1 MKPYIIDVDRTTMV
15 GEMVANYGEYEWT
28 KGFLMGH
35 LSGLCVG
42 GAIVWIL
49 LAKRGFMSS

>member
-1 MKPYIIDVDRTTMV
+1 MKPYIIDIDTTNPI
-15 GEMVANYGEYEWT
+15 GKIIKEYGEYEWT

-42 GAIVWIL
+42 SLFVWIL
-49 LAKRGFMSS
+49 LSKRMP

>member
-1 MKPYIIDVDRTTMV
+1 MKPYIIDVDRTKPIGRMV
-15 GEMVANYGEYEWT
+15 EEYGKYEWT
-28 KGFLMGH
+28 KGFLIGH

-49 LAKRGFMSS
+49 FSKRT